1 MKVKDPTLLFSE
13 IESLSGQ
20 LEKQHDA
27 VLLLQTQLA
36 ERDALEAE
44 AAEERRW
51 PPVTVASNSR
61 R

>member
-44 AAEERRW
+44 AAEERR
-51 PPVTVASNSR
+51 
-61 R
+61 